1 VISADK
7 QQNGVSKQ
15 IYQDQHNANM
25 AQYDNNKVAPWRENQ
40 QDRIAS
46 GREERALPC

>member
-25 AQYDNNKVAPWRENQ
+25 A
-40 QDRIAS
+40 
-46 GREERALPC
+46 L